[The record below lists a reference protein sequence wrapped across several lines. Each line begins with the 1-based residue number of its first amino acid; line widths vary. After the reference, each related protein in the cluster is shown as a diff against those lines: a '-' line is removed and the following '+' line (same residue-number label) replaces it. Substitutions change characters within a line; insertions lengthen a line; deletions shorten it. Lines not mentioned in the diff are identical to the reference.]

1 MALTAC
7 LLLPFAPPHAD
18 SKTAV
23 TEQIT
28 AQLFFTCQFGYYT
41 SDLCKPKL
49 LMKPVTV
56 YENS

>member
-1 MALTAC
+1 M
-7 LLLPFAPPHAD
+7 
-18 SKTAV
+18 
-23 TEQIT
+23 EQID

-49 LMKPVTV
+49 LMKPVIV